1 MRSYEELKSVDIRT
15 VDKSTLTDIR
25 DVKINPN
32 LPTSERIKSFLMQV
46 SNPYCVI
53 VDGVAVK
60 MSFADTSETINDRMK
75 KYFQSKAE

>member
-1 MRSYEELKSVDIRT
+1 MRTYEELTSVDIRT

-32 LPTSERIKSFLMQV
+32 LPAKDRIKSFLMQV

>member
-1 MRSYEELKSVDIRT
+1 MRTYEELKSVDIRT
-15 VDKSTLTDIR
+15 VDKSTLTDIKN
-25 DVKINPN
+25 VKINPN

-60 MSFADTSETINDRMK
+60 MSFSDTGETINDRMK
-75 KYFQSKAE
+75 KYFQCKAE

>member
-1 MRSYEELKSVDIRT
+1 MRTYEELKSVDIRT